1 MIRAAMKAK
10 ARGFTLLELM
20 ITIALVA
27 ILLGIGAPSFAEFIR
42 NSRITSKAN
51 DLLAAMHLA
60 RTESIKRRAPVT
72 VCGSSN
78 SDAAAPACDTA
89 SFDEWI
95 VFVDDDG
102 DPDVATGQEG
112 NGTYEPGSGEILLL
126 RSAPAR
132 DDISTFPSDDVG
144 GYVQFG
150 LDGFQR
156 RAGGVAPTD
165 LDIRLCHD
173 AKGNVITSGAD
184 DSAARALLVTRTGRP
199 EITRSFARIDGLGG
213 CE

>member
-42 NSRITSKAN
+42 NSRITSKSN

-72 VCGSSN
+72 VCGSGN
-78 SDAAAPACDTA
+78 SDAAAPACDTN

-95 VFVDDDG
+95 VFVDEDGNPAVAATDG
-102 DPDVATGQEG
+102 DGEFD
-112 NGTYEPGSGEILLL
+112 PGSGEILLL